1 MFTLYKSSPVYP
13 RVIPVDLN
21 GVHSYLAKFEE
32 SLRNFEEL
40 QREIKITRS

>member
-1 MFTLYKSSPVYP
+1 MYP

-21 GVHSYLAKFEE
+21 GVYSYLQKFEE

-40 QREIKITRS
+40 QREIRISNK